1 MALNKITIERNQRTL
16 LDLVAQPG
24 NDVCADCKVKNPRWA
39 SHSLGIFICVSCA
52 SVHRKIGT
60 HVTKVKSLTMDS
72 WTREQTEV
80 GAPCLIGWSPVHT
93 CTEEYATKRKH

>member
-1 MALNKITIERNQRTL
+1 MALNKITIERNQKIL

-72 WTREQTEV
+72 WTKEQTENMKNN
-80 GAPCLIGWSPVHT
+80 GNIKSNLFYNPNETRHPPPP
-93 CTEEYATKRKH
+93 